1 MLEVTVRIKTRFKG
15 HAAYC
20 HASDRVEFT
29 QYVYTCE
36 LDMDEEL
43 SRYVIEE
50 LEGLEEG
57 VRQGSGSFGSVYKV
71 RVNGMPCIAK
81 RLHDILS
88 NRQVAVSGAAG
99 GGTIRERF
107 RNECLLLSRIRHP
120 NIVQFLGVHYG
131 PNSSD
136 LTLVLEHLHMDL
148 EQCLATYPRMPLSI
162 KLGVLK
168 DVSYGLLH
176 LHTRKPPIVHR
187 DLTVSNILVTP
198 DMRAKIADLGVSR
211 LLDISPLQLSNY
223 TACPGTLAYMP
234 PEALRPEPVYDVRL
248 DIFSFGVLALFA
260 AIQEFPNVY
269 YGMDIPEAVQING
282 KSELHKRGDAMRK
295 LSTGHCLHE
304 LIVRCLS
311 DDADKRPVA
320 VEVNRTMKALCV
332 NLPKRFPSVLE
343 MHGEIW
349 KLHGVSTC
357 NVFVRMRAVPC
368 TNVLLH
374 KYNVHVRVHV
384 HVQYSR
390 TCTCTCTF
398 VCIHARVHAHVH
410 CTCT

>member
-1 MLEVTVRIKTRFKG
+1 
-15 HAAYC
+15 
-20 HASDRVEFT
+20 
-29 QYVYTCE
+29 
-36 LDMDEEL
+36 MDEEL

-269 YGMDIPEAVQING
+269 YGMDIPEAVQIDG

-349 KLHGVSTC
+349 KLHGEREQLVKRLSLEKQSSDQSQPSQERPSDDLVQQMLSLREENETLRRKNTEFEERIKELEQQQNDLTPLQQAQQDYEDEVRLFCCVVYVHTTC
-357 NVFVRMRAVPC
+357 WTM
-368 TNVLLH
+368 
-374 KYNVHVRVHV
+374 HV
-384 HVQYSR
+384 
-390 TCTCTCTF
+390 
-398 VCIHARVHAHVH
+398 
-410 CTCT
+410 